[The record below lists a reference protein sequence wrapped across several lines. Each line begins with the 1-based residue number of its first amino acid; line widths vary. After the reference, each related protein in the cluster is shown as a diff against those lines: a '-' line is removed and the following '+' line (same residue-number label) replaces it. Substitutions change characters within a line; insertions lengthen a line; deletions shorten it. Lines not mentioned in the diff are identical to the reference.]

1 MLNKKTALFPVFLIF
16 TFISLIQR
24 GAALAQEAAYAGLS
38 EQAQSLGFNPEEI
51 TVPQASAPAALP
63 PPVVDTDSE
72 EVIISLSGAGMMA
85 ATPEQRLAMLK
96 TLVKRSRPG
105 SNNHDSPDQAQ
116 ENIESAIMRLLESAP
131 DAASFDSMYYHVRS
145 FSLHNSVSYAKP
157 IKRLVKKHLA
167 GTVPGDWTGLGRYI
181 DAVTGSRSSGLNS
194 VDFLIDSSV
203 LPAAVAAIDAAEKSI
218 HIEIYQLQADEIGWG
233 LARKLAMKAKA
244 GVQVRLKVD
253 YYGSGVKKKPEI
265 QKLLAFLRENG
276 AEALVHESPRF
287 TGSRDHRKVMVIDG
301 RVGFTGGM
309 NIGGH
314 YQVDWHDQQTLI
326 TGPAVA
332 RLQDSFLERWT
343 EAGGSAPADGEFYP
357 PLREVSGGA
366 ETRVVYHWGNQDRN
380 IKAMYLR
387 AFYTAQKS
395 IRVAV
400 PYFADPDIV
409 DALCAAAG
417 RGVKVQLIF
426 PGGNNHKIALRGSRA
441 FYPAMLRAGVDIY
454 EYQGRMAHQ
463 KVAVMDGVWSTIGSS
478 NLDSRSLKN
487 NHELNLAVL
496 DEALAG
502 YINRELFDADLPQS
516 ERILK
521 YKPGLLDRL
530 AGRLY
535 PWL

>member
-1 MLNKKTALFPVFLIF
+1 MLNKRPALLPVLLIF
-16 TFISLIQR
+16 GLINLNQP
-24 GAALAQEAAYAGLS
+24 GAALAQDAYGALTG
-38 EQAQSLGFNPEEI
+38 QALSLGFSPEE
-51 TVPQASAPAALP
+51 TAVPLPAAPAVP
-63 PPVVDTDSE
+63 PPPAVDTDSE
-72 EVIISLSGAGMMA
+72 EAITALTGVEMLA

-105 SNNHDSPDQAQ
+105 LNNGDSPDRDQ
-116 ENIESAIMRLLESAP
+116 EEIESAILRLLESAP
-131 DAASFDSMYYHVRS
+131 DAASFDALYYHVRS
-145 FSLHNSVSYAKP
+145 YSLHNSVSYAKP

-167 GTVPGDWTGLGRYI
+167 GTVPGDWAGLGRYI
-181 DAVTGSRSSGLNS
+181 DAVTGSRSSGLNG
-194 VDFLIDSSV
+194 VEFLIDSKV
-203 LPAAVAAIDAAEKSI
+203 LPVAAAAIDAAESTI

-233 LARKLAMKAKA
+233 LARKLAAKARA
-244 GVQVRLKVD
+244 GVQVRLIVD
-253 YYGSGVKKKPEI
+253 YYGSGLKKNTEI

-276 AEALVHESPRF
+276 AETRVRESARF

-301 RVGFTGGM
+301 SVGFTGGM

-314 YQVDWHDQQTLI
+314 YQVDWHDQQTRL

-332 RLQDSFLERWT
+332 RLQDSFLENWAA
-343 EAGGSAPADGEFYP
+343 AGAPARDEGKFYP
-357 PLREVSGGA
+357 ALREVPGGA
-366 ETRVVYHWGNQDRN
+366 ETRVVYHKGNEDRN

-387 AFYTAQKS
+387 AFYTAQSS

-409 DALCAAAG
+409 DALSAAAN
-417 RGVKVQLIF
+417 RGVKVQLVL
-426 PGGNNHKIALRGSRA
+426 PAANNKGIAMRSSRS
-441 FYPAMLRAGVDIY
+441 FYPQLLKAGVEIY

-463 KVAVMDGVWSTIGSS
+463 KVAVLDGVWSTFGSS

-496 DEALAG
+496 DERLAG
-502 YINRELFDADLPQS
+502 YINRELFDADLLLS
-516 ERILK
+516 GRVLE
-521 YKPGLLDRL
+521 YSPGLLDRL

>member
-1 MLNKKTALFPVFLIF
+1 MLNKKPALFPVLLIF
-16 TFISLIQR
+16 GLMNLNQP
-24 GAALAQEAAYAGLS
+24 GAALAQEAYGALSGQALSLGLS
-38 EQAQSLGFNPEEI
+38 PEEI
-51 TVPQASAPAALP
+51 AVPLPAAPVVPP
-63 PPVVDTDSE
+63 PPVVDTNSE
-72 EVIISLSGAGMMA
+72 EAITALSGAEMLA

-96 TLVKRSRPG
+96 TLVKRSRPVLNADG
-105 SNNHDSPDQAQ
+105 QDLAQ
-116 ENIESAIMRLLESAP
+116 EERESAILRLLESAP

-145 FSLHNSVSYAKP
+145 YDLHNSVSYAKP

-167 GTVPGDWTGLGRYI
+167 GTVPGDWAGLGRYI
-181 DAVTGSRSSGLNS
+181 DAVTGSRSSGLNG
-194 VDFLIDSSV
+194 VDFLIDSKV
-203 LPAAVAAIDAAEKSI
+203 LPAAVAAIDAAERSI

-233 LARKLAMKAKA
+233 LARKLAAKAKA
-244 GVQVRLKVD
+244 GVQVRLLVD
-253 YYGSGVKKKPEI
+253 FYGSGLKKNEEI

-276 AEALVHESPRF
+276 AEALVRNSPRF

-314 YQVDWHDQQTLI
+314 YQVEWHDQQTLI

-332 RLQDSFLERWT
+332 RLQDSFLRQWA
-343 EAGGSAPADGEFYP
+343 EAGGKARADEEFYP
-357 PLREVSGGA
+357 PLKEIPGGVEA
-366 ETRVVYHWGNQDRN
+366 RVVFHRGNEDRN

-387 AFYTAQKS
+387 AFYTAQTS

-409 DALCAAAG
+409 DALSAAAG
-417 RGVKVQLIF
+417 RGVKVQLVL
-426 PGGNNHKIALRGSRA
+426 PAANNKGIAMRSSRS
-441 FYPAMLRAGVDIY
+441 FYPQLLKAGVEIY

-463 KVAVMDGVWSTIGSS
+463 KVSVMDGVWSTFGSS

-496 DEALAG
+496 DEKLAG
-502 YINRELFDADLPQS
+502 YIGREMLDADLLKS
-516 ERILK
+516 ERILTF
-521 YKPGLLDRL
+521 KPGLLDRL
-530 AGRLY
+530 AGHLY